1 MFYNSKSHIAASFLF
16 FSFMKTILFSI
27 LFVFGITAC
36 NNSENNNS
44 ISQVSDSA
52 IFKNEVL
59 MTGLGLIP
67 EIDGFDSLQ
76 ILYYDNPDGDPKRY
90 TRYFSYIS
98 SKDTA
103 MVKSILF
110 NLNQSFEEY
119 MEVKECRSEGKIY
132 LYKNNDPVKTLYFS
146 TRCNTCCHLYYIK
159 NGMFYYMEINP
170 HLSELL
176 HVYKASAIKPEK
188 STSDI

>member
-103 MVKSILF
+103 MVKSILS

-176 HVYKASAIKPEK
+176 HV
-188 STSDI
+188 